1 MKKLLTIVSLLLL
14 TSLTFAQ
21 KADQM
26 VGVTAKQ
33 LGHGGA
39 IIASPVD
46 MPSMLYNPAA
56 IGALDFDQIGI
67 DISLGIVNPPREI
80 TSAIG
85 TPIEGVTESNS
96 NYYLGMGNGFA
107 VKLSDKLIL
116 GTAVGGVSGM
126 GVDFP
131 STTLPNNPGT
141 PFPENV
147 SVVSKKG
154 LLKITPTIAYKVMP
168 NLTIAASI
176 QIGQQS
182 LALKSPAFTLPQTES
197 YGLGASFGLIYKA
210 LPNLQVGF
218 SYTSEMDISEYTFNG
233 TSLLPN
239 PSNMPNAIGEGEYTM
254 DMDSPQ
260 NIAFGVAFRP
270 MPKLQIEADVK
281 WYNFSAVMDEIVIT
295 TPVGSSIPVHFGWED
310 QTVYSLGLDFQANEC
325 MTLMAGYC
333 YGATPITEENV
344 ANNLGA
350 IAVVEHHI
358 SIGASRAWT
367 ENLSSTISYTHGV
380 FNELESSV
388 AAAPVKIGAEQNIV
402 FFQFSYKL

>member
-1 MKKLLTIVSLLLL
+1 MKKLLTIVSLFLL

-56 IGALDFDQIGI
+56 IGALDFDKLGF
-67 DISLGIVNPPREI
+67 DLSLGVVNPPREI

-85 TPIEGVTESNS
+85 TPIEKTTESNS
-96 NYYLGMGNGFA
+96 DYYLGMGNGFA
-107 VKLSDKLIL
+107 IKLSDKIIL
-116 GTAVGGVSGM
+116 GVAAGGVSGM

-131 STTLPNNPGT
+131 SVTLPDNPGT

-154 LLKITPTIAYKVMP
+154 LLKITPTLAYKIMP

-182 LALKSPAFTLPQTES
+182 LALKTPAFTLPQTES
-197 YGLGASFGLIYKA
+197 YGFGGSFGLIYKA

-233 TSLLPN
+233 TSLHP
-239 PSNMPNAIGEGEYTM
+239 MTGGEGEYVM

-260 NIAFGVAFRP
+260 NISFGIAFRP
-270 MPKLQIEADVK
+270 MPKLQVEADVK
-281 WYNFSAVMDEIVIT
+281 WYNFSAVMDEIELTSPAGFVI
-295 TPVGSSIPVHFGWED
+295 PLHFGWED
-310 QTVYSLGLDFQANEC
+310 QTVYSLGLDLQANEC

-344 ANNLGA
+344 ANNIGA

-358 SIGASRAWT
+358 SIGASRAWN
-367 ENLSSTISYTHGV
+367 ENLSSTISYTHGL
-380 FNELESSV
+380 FNEIESNV
-388 AAAPVKIGAEQNIV
+388 PTAPVKIGAQQNIV
-402 FFQFSYKL
+402 FLQFSYKL